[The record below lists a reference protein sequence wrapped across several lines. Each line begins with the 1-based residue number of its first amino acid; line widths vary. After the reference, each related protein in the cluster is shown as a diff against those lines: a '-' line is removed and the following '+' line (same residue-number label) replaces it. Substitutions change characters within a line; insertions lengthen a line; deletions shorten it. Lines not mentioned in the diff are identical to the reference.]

1 MGTERTQRLISGL
14 RNLGL
19 EKGLRS
25 VEQCMFLAK
34 HMNIYC
40 SYVQTIVDKKL
51 LLLSVTCL
59 TYTQYCCCL
68 SFSCLFFVILYFSTS
83 IMPITV

>member
-1 MGTERTQRLISGL
+1 MDYMGTERTHRLISGL

-25 VEQCMFLAK
+25 VEQCMFSAK

-40 SYVQTIVDKKL
+40 SYVQTLERDY
-51 LLLSVTCL
+51 S
-59 TYTQYCCCL
+59 
-68 SFSCLFFVILYFSTS
+68 
-83 IMPITV
+83 